1 MSSTLISILIGAN
14 AFLSVMVV
22 IAACDYLRRIRPMD
36 KPLLAIAFYLVA
48 IGAFGAFVLAM
59 NGHVPTVYGVVM
71 KLGIVLYA
79 VARRGHEFLRGKS
92 ATN

>member
-1 MSSTLISILIGAN
+1 MSSTLISLLIGAN

-36 KPLLAIAFYLVA
+36 EPLLAVAFYLVA
-48 IGAFGAFVLAM
+48 IGAFGSFVLAM
-59 NGHVPTVYGVVM
+59 SGHVPALYGVVM

-79 VARRGHEFLRGKS
+79 VARRGHVFQAG
-92 ATN
+92 

>member
-1 MSSTLISILIGAN
+1 MSSTLISMLIGAN

-36 KPLLAIAFYLVA
+36 EPLLAVAFYLVA
-48 IGAFGAFVLAM
+48 IGAFGAFVLSM
-59 NGHVPTVYGVVM
+59 SGHIPTVYGVVM

-79 VARRGHEFLRGKS
+79 VARRGRVFKPG
-92 ATN
+92 